1 MNLNCINKA
10 PFAMGGLSVKKKE
23 EMPLR
28 ETECSPAK
36 TIDFTLLV
44 LSLSL
49 RTLM

>member
-1 MNLNCINKA
+1 MNLNYVNKT

-23 EMPLR
+23 EKYQM

-44 LSLSL
+44 LTLSL
-49 RTLM
+49 RTLI